1 MSDQVTLR
9 IPPDLAKAL
18 AARARA
24 TGVKRSQVVRE
35 ALRAFLG
42 SPMAPTAA
50 VHERIGRYV
59 GAVSL
64 SGPDR
69 ERDALTERLRAHN
82 WRE

>member
-9 IPPDLAKAL
+9 IPADLARAL

-42 SPMAPTAA
+42 APASPAAA

-64 SGPDR
+64 GRPER